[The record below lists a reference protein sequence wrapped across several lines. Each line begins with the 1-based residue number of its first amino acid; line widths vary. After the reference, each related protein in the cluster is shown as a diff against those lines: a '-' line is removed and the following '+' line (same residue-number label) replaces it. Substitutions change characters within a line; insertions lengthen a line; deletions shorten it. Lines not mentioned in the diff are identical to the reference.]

1 MGRALGF
8 FVASRSWG
16 QADVA
21 LGKHSQKL
29 CGWLTGRYGYYP
41 GDHKAGS

>member
-8 FVASRSWG
+8 FVASRNWG

-21 LGKHSQKL
+21 LGKHSQKSFA
-29 CGWLTGRYGYYP
+29 
-41 GDHKAGS
+41 AG